1 MSTSGFVIV
10 VAFDTE
16 EFQKGHS
23 PSWLRRHDRSVK
35 RLVMLHPLYP
45 GFERVVLFFYCST
58 SNSPN
63 VVAFKSPIHC
73 SHLYSHLMALQSV
86 LLLDSLTVGDGR
98 GVRGILG
105 AAGPEHPKWLPH
117 SHIWCLCGSLYESL
131 ILRYLEVFSSPQH
144 GLPYYLA
151 ASFLFFFFETG
162 FLCIALA
169 VLELT
174 L

>member
-1 MSTSGFVIV
+1 MAEEARQECEKTGH
-10 VAFDTE
+10 VA
-16 EFQKGHS
+16 S
-23 PSWLRRHDRSVK
+23 
-35 RLVMLHPLYP
+35 YP

-105 AAGPEHPKWLPH
+105 AAGPEQPKWLPH
-117 SHIWCLCGSLYESL
+117 SHI
-131 ILRYLEVFSSPQH
+131 
-144 GLPYYLA
+144 
-151 ASFLFFFFETG
+151 
-162 FLCIALA
+162 
-169 VLELT
+169 
-174 L
+174 